1 MAALQ
6 AMACGEDGRAL
17 LAPILCRERT
27 ALLSEIITNAFV
39 ETVIKLGPLVAD
51 MEIADPTG
59 GTDTPMSVELVT
71 PAGFSTSR
79 HTVVRR
85 ALEQTIALTALNAWC
100 RASQGND
107 KSAATLADSFATVAA
122 GWYDTLLTTLTPTA
136 YPTVRR

>member
-39 ETVIKLGPLVAD
+39 E
-51 MEIADPTG
+51 
-59 GTDTPMSVELVT
+59 
-71 PAGFSTSR
+71 
-79 HTVVRR
+79 
-85 ALEQTIALTALNAWC
+85 
-100 RASQGND
+100 